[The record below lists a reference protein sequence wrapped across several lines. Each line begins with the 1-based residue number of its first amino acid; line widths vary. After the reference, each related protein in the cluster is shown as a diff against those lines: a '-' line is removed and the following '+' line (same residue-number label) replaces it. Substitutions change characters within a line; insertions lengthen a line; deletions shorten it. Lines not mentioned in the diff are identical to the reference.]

1 MEGAAGNSTENNS
14 HKTGIATVAGK
25 LQSTVGGTRT
35 RLAGTCCRTGQRE
48 RTVSNWYLVTRK
60 IYRFR
65 QAEDVT
71 FWDVMTYCLI
81 GSFLFYTEDGSSMFL
96 HMLVCEKVHVT
107 S

>member
-1 MEGAAGNSTENNS
+1 
-14 HKTGIATVAGK
+14 
-25 LQSTVGGTRT
+25 
-35 RLAGTCCRTGQRE
+35 
-48 RTVSNWYLVTRK
+48 
-60 IYRFR
+60 
-65 QAEDVT
+65 VT